1 MVSQNTTDLQISVE
15 EIAAWSRKL
24 VITIP
29 AARVRSQRAKVT
41 KQISKRARL
50 PGFRKGKVPLE
61 RLEARFGTD
70 IDRRTRQELVEGAFR
85 EAVQAKS
92 LEPISEPR
100 VAKIN
105 YDRDTELTFE
115 VAFDIRP
122 EIRLNRIG
130 GFRLSRPTVT
140 VSDDEVE
147 AQIELMRKQ
156 LGPWKAVDRRAVVG
170 DSVEVE
176 ITPLETEA
184 GDVQESKPYKFV
196 LGEGRAIPEVEAAI
210 MTLDPGQSDE
220 FTVTFPDDFAD
231 DEQRGTSQRL
241 RINVK
246 QVWEQ
251 KLPELDEDFA
261 QSLGDFEDVAGLRE
275 AIGAERLQR
284 KEREIEAQLGNRL
297 VDQIIE
303 ANPFEVPES
312 MLDRYIDAMVGPTPE
327 GVDPDLVAKAREEA
341 RPAAHWAIKRTLI
354 LQKIAEDN
362 DLKATQEQVKERVE
376 ALARAA
382 GRPARE
388 VRAQLSKS
396 GELRELEQH
405 ITEERIFDFLKGQ
418 SEIEGE
424 EA

>member
-50 PGFRKGKVPLE
+50 PGFRKGKVPLQ

-100 VAKIN
+100 VAKVN

-122 EIRLNRIG
+122 EIRLSRIG

-156 LGPWKAVDRRAVVG
+156 LGPWNAVDRRAVVG

-231 DEQRGTSQRL
+231 EEQRGVSQRL

-246 QVWEQ
+246 QVREQ
-251 KLPELDEDFA
+251 ELPELDEDFA
-261 QSLGDFEDVAGLRE
+261 KSLGDFEDVAGLRE
-275 AIGAERLQR
+275 AIGAERRQR
-284 KEREIEAQLGNRL
+284 KEHEIETQLGNRL

-312 MLDRYIDAMVGPTPE
+312 MVDRYIDTMVGPTPE
-327 GVDPDLVAKAREEA
+327 GVDPDLVANAREEA

-362 DLKATQEQVKERVE
+362 DLKATREQVKERVE

-382 GRPARE
+382 GRPAHE

-396 GELRELEQH
+396 GELRELEQR
-405 ITEERIFDFLKGQ
+405 ITEEKIFDFLKGQ